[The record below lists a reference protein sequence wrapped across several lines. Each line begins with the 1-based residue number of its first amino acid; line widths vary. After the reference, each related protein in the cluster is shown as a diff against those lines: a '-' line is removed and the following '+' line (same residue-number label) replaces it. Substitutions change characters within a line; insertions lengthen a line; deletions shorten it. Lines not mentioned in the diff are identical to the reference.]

1 MSELPFDPQDLGAML
16 QRIGAMLSAPDDGP
30 VAWSVVDD
38 TVNEQFAA
46 IADPAVTADVRS
58 GYDDAARLAG
68 TWLDAATVFPDDGA
82 TLQVWTRR
90 QWVDRTKTHWR
101 PLVEPLATR
110 ASSAFSE
117 AMPKQM
123 EALAPEMAAM
133 MAGPMGQMAQRM
145 GAAMFGMQLGQG
157 IAELSRTVLTTG
169 DLAVPLGTELAV
181 VVANADAF
189 GEGLGVSAA
198 DVRLHL
204 ALRAAAHHRLVMHA
218 PWLAGRFASAIDDYA
233 RGINVDVES
242 IERSLQGLDPSDPG
256 AMQNALE
263 SGLFAP
269 PDTPEQQA
277 AQRRLGALIALV
289 EGWVDDVVDQAATL
303 MPSAASLREAGQ
315 RRRAAGGPAEQT
327 FAALIGLE
335 LRPRRQR
342 DAAALWAQLREQRG
356 IEGRDALWDH
366 PDLLPTDSDL
376 DDTTVFL
383 AVGDIDWSAL
393 EAELASDAEQAEQDE
408 ESEER
413 ASDDG
418 MSEEQEPNDEAQGD
432 QSQDDDGAGG
442 DASR

>member
-30 VAWSVVDD
+30 VAWSVVND
-38 TVNEQFAA
+38 TVTERFAEV
-46 IADPAVTADVRS
+46 ADPQVSDDVRS
-58 GYDDAARLAG
+58 GYDNASRLAG

-90 QWVDRTKTHWR
+90 QWADRTMTHWK

-110 ASSAFSE
+110 ASSAFGE

-157 IAELSRTVLTTG
+157 IAELARTVLSTG

-181 VVANADAF
+181 VAANAEAF
-189 GEGLGVSAA
+189 GDGLGLTSS
-198 DVRLHL
+198 DVQLYL

-218 PWLAGRFASAIDDYA
+218 PWLAGRFASAVDDYA
-233 RGINVDVES
+233 RGITVDVDS

-256 AMQNALE
+256 ALQNAMD
-263 SGLFAP
+263 SGVFAP
-269 PDTPEQQA
+269 PESAEQQA

-289 EGWVDDVVDQAATL
+289 EGWVDDVVDQAAAL
-303 MPSAASLREAGQ
+303 MPSAPALREAGL

-342 DAAALWAQLREQRG
+342 DAAALWAHLREQRG

-366 PDLLPTDSDL
+366 PDLLPTDADL

-418 MSEEQEPNDEAQGD
+418 MPEEQAPGD
-432 QSQDDDGAGG
+432 QSQDDDEASG